1 MKRLWCLLFGHSLID
16 FGYIF
21 VCRRCLKAW
30 KGLK

>member
-1 MKRLWCLLFGHSLID
+1 MSRLICFFIGHSLID
-16 FGYIF
+16 FDYIF